1 MLVAGMGRNGEND
14 GTGPGIAGA
23 AGRGAPG
30 QTAPGQHASHQDAP
44 ETRASDRAEPR
55 VVVRD
60 LTKVFRTRRGD
71 HVALDRVSIEIG
83 AGEFVVLLG
92 PSGCGKTTLL
102 RCIAGLEEPDSG
114 EILINGKLVYSAREK
129 VFLPP
134 EKRQLNMVFQSYA
147 LWPHLSVLENVAYPL
162 RNAGQAGAQAQAA
175 AKEALDLV
183 GLGSFIAAYPGQLSG
198 GQQQRVALARA
209 IVSNDGLV
217 LFDEP
222 LSNLDAKV
230 RDRLRIELLGLQER
244 IGFSAVYVTHD
255 QMEALALADRIAV
268 MSVGRIEQV
277 GTPRQIYDT
286 PSTRYVADFVGSAN
300 EFAGRVTSVMG
311 ETLAVET
318 PVGTLTCQAREHGLA
333 TGADVHV
340 LFRPEHCRLDGG
352 SERGDDNLLAGV
364 VERSLYLGPIVQY
377 VVRCG
382 DETLIVS
389 ASGGALI
396 DPGTRVTVRLP
407 VERTRVFPRE
417 AR

>member
-14 GTGPGIAGA
+14 DTNPGFTGATGRA
-23 AGRGAPG
+23 AP
-30 QTAPGQHASHQDAP
+30 SHPMPSHPTPSHPTPDANA
-44 ETRASDRAEPR
+44 RDRPEPR

-60 LTKVFRTRRGD
+60 LTKIYRTRRGD

-102 RCIAGLEEPDSG
+102 RCIAGLEEPDAG
-114 EILINGKLVYSAREK
+114 EIVINGKVVYSAERRI
-129 VFLPP
+129 FLPP

-162 RNAGQAGAQAQAA
+162 RNIGTQGAKAVEAA
-175 AKEALDLV
+175 RAALDLV
-183 GLGSFIAAYPGQLSG
+183 GLDQFVAAYPGQLSG

-268 MSVGRIEQV
+268 MGIGRIEQV
-277 GTPRQIYDT
+277 GTPREIYDL
-286 PSTRYVADFVGSAN
+286 PSTRYVADFVGQAN
-300 EFAGRVTSVMG
+300 EIAGRVASVG
-311 ETLAVET
+311 SGTVQVET
-318 PVGTLTCQAREHGLA
+318 AIGTLTCQAPDPALA
-333 TGADVHV
+333 TGAAVGV
-340 LFRPEHCRLDGG
+340 LFRPEHCALGRTDAA
-352 SERGDDNLLAGV
+352 DADNLLSGV

-377 VVRCG
+377 VIRCH

-396 DPGTRVTVRLP
+396 ESGTGVSVRLP
-407 VERTRVFPRE
+407 VARTRVFPRE